1 MVPSVTYL
9 GHKIS
14 KSGIKPIKS
23 KVETI
28 LKAKYPNNRAEL
40 ISFLGGVQYYSR
52 CIPNLSSIVEPF
64 NRLRSSS
71 VKWTF
76 GEAERIAFDKLKKEL
91 ASERIFSIHDQ
102 KKALKLDAA
111 ESRYGLGAV
120 LSHIDENGN
129 ERPIEFISRTLS
141 KSERNYSQIEKEAL
155 AIVWSI

>member
-28 LKAKYPNNRAEL
+28 LKAKYPNNQAEL

-52 CIPNLSSIVEPF
+52 YIPNLSSIVEPL

-91 ASERIFSIHDQ
+91 ASERILSIHDQ

-111 ESRYGLGAV
+111 ASRYGLGAV
-120 LSHIDENGN
+120 LS
-129 ERPIEFISRTLS
+129 
-141 KSERNYSQIEKEAL
+141 
-155 AIVWSI
+155 